1 MAGEIESVVNEL
13 KTKGIA
19 STLIKVDGLMVYSTL
34 AMNDLNSGLLSS
46 LVNTSDAL
54 LKRMDDSQ
62 KELELAYQSSILFA
76 IPMKNHIFCGLL
88 NNREEKPT
96 FRLYADRLKEYLQ

>member
-1 MAGEIESVVNEL
+1 MAGEIEIVLNDL
-13 KTKGIA
+13 KSKGIA
-19 STLIKVDGLMVYSTL
+19 STLMRVDGVLVHSTL

-54 LKRMDDSQ
+54 LRRFDDSQ
-62 KELELAYQSSILFA
+62 KEMEVAYQSSILFA
-76 IPMKNHIFCGLL
+76 IPLKNHIFCGLL

-96 FRLYADRLKEYLQ
+96 VRLYADKLKEYLQ